1 MYMFHKQINQ
11 NIFSGV
17 TQRPNRFKKTVRYVI
32 ANQDELTKV
41 TEELDEIDN
50 KIEQLIEHPEL
61 FEIYDDKEEFNQVV
75 NEKPIEQFVSL
86 SSTEVTKELEMKKK
100 NNISFFN
107 IAKKQVIKNRY
118 KREFE

>member
-11 NIFSGV
+11 NIFNSI

-61 FEIYDDKEEFNQVV
+61 FEIYEDKEEFNQVV
-75 NEKPIEQFVSL
+75 NEKPIEKFVSL
-86 SSTEVTKELEMKKK
+86 SSTEATKELEMKKK
-100 NNISFFN
+100 TNNSFFN